1 MCVRPGRRSDGGE
14 ANLEPGLMFVDS
26 NIFCYYLNA
35 SSPHHQ
41 VVASELEDMIER
53 RRLHTSVVVLMEVS
67 HFLVNH
73 LGPVKGRERM
83 DDLLRVSLNVHDFD
97 YALLT
102 EGLDQL
108 ARHAPQ
114 GIGGRNAA
122 ILATM
127 EQEGINTILTH
138 DQAFQAVEDI
148 RVNDPV
154 NR

>member
-1 MCVRPGRRSDGGE
+1 
-14 ANLEPGLMFVDS
+14 MFVDS

-35 SSPHHQ
+35 SSEHHR

-97 YALLT
+97 YTLLT

-114 GIGGRNAA
+114 GIGGREAA

-138 DQAFQAVEDI
+138 DHAFQAVGDI

-154 NR
+154 NG